1 MMFSAGW
8 VGACSRPS
16 GAFWQEEVE
25 VAKYLLQRF
34 IIMIVML
41 AALSFIVFLTIEL
54 PPGDFADRH
63 ALELRSQGIQFTQE
77 DLNSLRHT
85 LGLDRPW
92 YVRYVVW
99 ITNIVL
105 RGNFG
110 VSMTVHLPVT
120 QVLGERVGLT
130 VMLAVATIIFTY
142 GLAIPIGIYSAIRQY
157 SVGDYAATMIG
168 YFGMATPSFMLA
180 LILLYISVILF
191 NNSVGGLFSAQYAE
205 AAWSWGKF
213 VDLLR
218 HLWVP
223 ALVLG
228 LAGTAFEI
236 RTMRATLL
244 DEKNKLYVT
253 AARAR
258 GLPEWKLLLKY
269 PVRVALNPIASTIG
283 WELTAII
290 AGAPLV
296 SFVLALPDTGPLFLR
311 ALLDQ
316 DTYLS
321 GAILLMYATLTILG
335 TFLSDVLLAALDPR
349 IRYGER
355 I

>member
-1 MMFSAGW
+1 MT
-8 VGACSRPS
+8 R
-16 GAFWQEEVE
+16 
-25 VAKYLLQRF
+25 YLIQRF
-34 IIMIVML
+34 LIMIVML
-41 AALSFIVFLTIEL
+41 AALSVIVFITIEL
-54 PPGDFADRH
+54 PPGDYADRR
-63 ALELRSQGIQFTQE
+63 ALDLRSQGVSVTQNDMIAMRHQF
-77 DLNSLRHT
+77 
-85 LGLDRPW
+85 GLDRPW
-92 YVRYVVW
+92 YQRYGKW
-99 ITNIVL
+99 ITDIIFH
-105 RGNFG
+105 GNFG
-110 VSMTVHLPVT
+110 VSFGMHRPVAD
-120 QVLGERVGLT
+120 VLGERVGLT
-130 VMLAVATIIFTY
+130 VMLAIATIIFTY

-157 SVGDYAATMIG
+157 SVGDYAATIIG

-180 LILLYISVILF
+180 LILLYFSVMVF
-191 NNSVGGLFSAQYAE
+191 NNSVGGLFSAKYAE
-205 AAWSWGKF
+205 AAWSWPKF
-213 VDLLR
+213 LDLLR

-228 LAGTAFEI
+228 LGGTAFEI

-258 GLPEWKLLLKY
+258 GMPEWKLLLKY

-316 DTYLS
+316 DIYLS
-321 GAILLMYATLTILG
+321 GAILLMYSTLTILG
-335 TFLSDVLLAALDPR
+335 TFLSDVILAMLDPR

-355 I
+355 V

>member
-1 MMFSAGW
+1 MT
-8 VGACSRPS
+8 R
-16 GAFWQEEVE
+16 
-25 VAKYLLQRF
+25 YLIQRF

-41 AALSFIVFLTIEL
+41 AVLSFIVFVTIEL
-54 PPGDFADRH
+54 PPGDYADRR
-63 ALELRSQGIQFTQE
+63 ALDLRSQGITVLEE
-77 DLNSLRHT
+77 DVINMRHQ
-85 LGLDRPW
+85 LGLDRPFLE
-92 YVRYVVW
+92 RYFMW
-99 ITNIVL
+99 ISNLL

-110 VSMTVHLPVT
+110 QSMTLHMPVT
-120 QVLGERVGLT
+120 QVLGDRVGLT
-130 VMLAVATIIFTY
+130 IMLALGTIIVTY
-142 GLAIPIGIYSAIRQY
+142 GLAVPIGIYSAIRQY
-157 SVGDYAATMIG
+157 SVGDYFFTMLG
-168 YFGMATPSFMLA
+168 YLGMAVPSFMLA
-180 LILLYISVILF
+180 LILVYFSVTMLD
-191 NNSVGGLFSAQYAE
+191 NSVGGLFSDQYAN
-205 AAWSWGKF
+205 APWSVAKF

-223 ALVLG
+223 ALVLA

-258 GLPEWKLLLKY
+258 GMPEWKLLFKY

-283 WELTAII
+283 WELATII
-290 AGAPLV
+290 SGAPLV
-296 SFVLALPDTGPLFLR
+296 SFVLALPDTGPVFLR

-316 DTYLS
+316 DIYLS
-321 GAILLMYATLTILG
+321 GAILLMYATLTIVG
-335 TFLSDVLLAALDPR
+335 TFLSDVLLAILDPR

>member
-1 MMFSAGW
+1 
-8 VGACSRPS
+8 
-16 GAFWQEEVE
+16 
-25 VAKYLLQRF
+25 VARYLIQRL

-41 AALSFIVFLTIEL
+41 AMLSFIVFITIEL
-54 PPGDFADRH
+54 PPGDYADRR
-63 ALELRSQGIQFTQE
+63 ALDLRSQGITVLEE
-77 DLNSLRHT
+77 DVINLRHQ
-85 LGLDRPW
+85 LGLDRPFLQ
-92 YVRYVVW
+92 RYWTW

-110 VSMTVHLPVT
+110 LSMTLHLPVT

-130 VMLAVATIIFTY
+130 MMLALATIIFTY

-157 SVGDYAATMIG
+157 SVGDYFFTALG
-168 YFGMATPSFMLA
+168 YLGMAVPSFMLA
-180 LILLYISVILF
+180 LVLLYTSVVMLGS
-191 NNSVGGLFSAQYAE
+191 SVGGLFSPEYRE
-205 AAWSWGKF
+205 APWSLAKF
-213 VDLLR
+213 VDLLG

-223 ALVLG
+223 AIVLAV
-228 LAGTAFEI
+228 AGTAFEI
-236 RTMRATLL
+236 RTMRATML

-253 AARAR
+253 AARAK
-258 GLPEWKLLLKY
+258 GLPEWKLLMKY
-269 PVRVALNPIASTIG
+269 PVRVAMNPIVSTIG

-290 AGAPLV
+290 SGAPLV

-316 DTYLS
+316 DIYLS

-335 TFLSDVLLAALDPR
+335 TFLSDILLAVLDPR
-349 IRYGER
+349 IRYGEK

>member
-1 MMFSAGW
+1 MA
-8 VGACSRPS
+8 R
-16 GAFWQEEVE
+16 
-25 VAKYLLQRF
+25 YLIQRL

-41 AALSFIVFLTIEL
+41 AMLSFIVFITIEL
-54 PPGDFADRH
+54 PPGDYADRR
-63 ALELRSQGIQFTQE
+63 ALDLRSQGITVLEE
-77 DLNSLRHT
+77 DVINLRHQ
-85 LGLDRPW
+85 LGLDRPFLQ
-92 YVRYVVW
+92 RYWTW

-110 VSMTVHLPVT
+110 LSMTLHLPVT

-130 VMLAVATIIFTY
+130 MMLALATIIFTY

-157 SVGDYAATMIG
+157 SVGDYFFTALG
-168 YFGMATPSFMLA
+168 YLGMAVPSFMLA
-180 LILLYISVILF
+180 LVLLYTSVVMLGS
-191 NNSVGGLFSAQYAE
+191 SVGGLFSPEYRE
-205 AAWSWGKF
+205 APWSLAKF
-213 VDLLR
+213 VDLLG

-223 ALVLG
+223 AIVLAV
-228 LAGTAFEI
+228 AGTAFEI
-236 RTMRATLL
+236 RTMRATML

-253 AARAR
+253 AARAK
-258 GLPEWKLLLKY
+258 GLPEWKLLMKY
-269 PVRVALNPIASTIG
+269 PVRVAMNPIVSTIG

-290 AGAPLV
+290 SGAPLV

-316 DTYLS
+316 DIYLS

-335 TFLSDVLLAALDPR
+335 TFLSDILLAVLDPR
-349 IRYGER
+349 IRYGEK

>member
-1 MMFSAGW
+1 
-8 VGACSRPS
+8 
-16 GAFWQEEVE
+16 
-25 VAKYLLQRF
+25 VAKYLLQRLV
-34 IIMIVML
+34 IMLVML
-41 AALSFIVFLTIEL
+41 AMLSFIVFVTIEL
-54 PPGDFADRH
+54 PPGDYADRR
-63 ALELRSQGIQFTQE
+63 ALDLRSQGITVTTE
-77 DLNSLRHT
+77 DVIALRHQ
-85 LGLDRPW
+85 LGLDRPFLQ
-92 YVRYVVW
+92 RYIQW
-99 ITNIVL
+99 ISNIVL

-110 VSMTVHLPVT
+110 LSMTLHQPVT
-120 QVLGERVGLT
+120 VVLGQRVGLT
-130 VMLAVATIIFTY
+130 VMLAIATIIVTY

-157 SVGDYAATMIG
+157 SLGDYFFTMLG
-168 YFGMATPSFMLA
+168 YLGMAVPSFMLA
-180 LILLYISVILF
+180 LILVYYSVVVF
-191 NNSVGGLFSAQYAE
+191 GNSVGGLFSAQYAE
-205 AAWSWGKF
+205 APWSWGKF

-223 ALVLG
+223 ALVLA

-258 GLPEWKLLLKY
+258 GLPEWKLLFKY

-283 WELTAII
+283 WELATII
-290 AGAPLV
+290 SGAPLV

-316 DTYLS
+316 DVYLS
-321 GAILLMYATLTILG
+321 GAILLMYATLTIVG
-335 TFLSDVLLAALDPR
+335 TFMSDVLLAILDPR

-355 I
+355 V

>member
-1 MMFSAGW
+1 MARF
-8 VGACSRPS
+8 
-16 GAFWQEEVE
+16 
-25 VAKYLLQRF
+25 LIQRF
-34 IIMIVML
+34 LIMIVML
-41 AALSFIVFLTIEL
+41 AALSLIVFITIEL
-54 PPGDFADRH
+54 PPGDYADRR
-63 ALELRSQGIQFTQE
+63 ALHLRSAGVLVTSE
-77 DLNSLRHT
+77 DVVSLRHT

-92 YVRYVVW
+92 YVRYFNW
-99 ITNIVL
+99 ISNIVL

-110 VSMTVHLPVT
+110 QSFGLHLPVT
-120 QVLGERVGLT
+120 EVLGQRVGLT
-130 VMLAVATIIFTY
+130 IMLAVGTIIFTY
-142 GLAIPIGIYSAIRQY
+142 GLAIPIGIYSAMRQY
-157 SVGDYAATMIG
+157 SLGDYAATIVG

-180 LILLYISVILF
+180 LILLYFSVMVIGT
-191 NNSVGGLFSAQYAE
+191 SVGGLFSPEYAE
-205 AAWSWGKF
+205 APWSWGKF

-218 HLWVP
+218 HMWVP

-253 AARAR
+253 AARAK

-269 PVRVALNPIASTIG
+269 PVRVALNPIVSTIG

-296 SFVLALPDTGPLFLR
+296 SFVLALPDTGPLFLT

-321 GAILLMYATLTILG
+321 GAILLMYAFLTILG
-335 TFLSDVLLAALDPR
+335 TFLSDVLLALLDPR

>member
-1 MMFSAGW
+1 
-8 VGACSRPS
+8 VIR
-16 GAFWQEEVE
+16 
-25 VAKYLLQRF
+25 YLIQRF
-34 IIMIVML
+34 LIMIIML
-41 AALSFIVFLTIEL
+41 AALSIIVFITIEL
-54 PPGDFADRH
+54 PPGDYADRR
-63 ALELRSQGIQFTQE
+63 ALDLRSQGMTVTQQDLIAMRHQF
-77 DLNSLRHT
+77 
-85 LGLDRPW
+85 GLDRPW
-92 YVRYVVW
+92 YQRYITW
-99 ITNIVL
+99 ITNIVFH
-105 RGNFG
+105 GNFG
-110 VSMTVHLPVT
+110 VSFGLHRPVSD
-120 QVLGERVGLT
+120 VLGERVGLT
-130 VMLAVATIIFTY
+130 VLLAISTIIFTY

-157 SVGDYAATMIG
+157 SLGDYVATIIG

-180 LILLYISVILF
+180 LILLYFSVVVF
-191 NNSVGGLFSAQYAE
+191 NNSVGGLFSAKYAE
-205 AAWSWGKF
+205 AAWSWPKF

-228 LAGTAFEI
+228 LGGTAFEI

-253 AARAR
+253 AARAK

-316 DTYLS
+316 DIYLS
-321 GAILLMYATLTILG
+321 GAILLMYSTLTILG
-335 TFLSDVLLAALDPR
+335 TFLSDVILAALDPR

-355 I
+355 V

>member
-1 MMFSAGW
+1 M
-8 VGACSRPS
+8 
-16 GAFWQEEVE
+16 
-25 VAKYLLQRF
+25 AKYLLQRF
-34 IIMIVML
+34 VIMLVML
-41 AALSFIVFLTIEL
+41 AMLSLIVFLTIEL
-54 PPGDFADRH
+54 PPGDYADRR
-63 ALELRSQGIQFTQE
+63 ALDLRSQGVLVTQE
-77 DLNSLRHT
+77 GVIALRHQ

-92 YVRYVVW
+92 YVRYVTW
-99 ITNIVL
+99 ISNIVL

-110 VSMTVHLPVT
+110 VSFGMHLPVS
-120 QVLGERVGLT
+120 QVLGQRVGLT
-130 VMLAVATIIFTY
+130 IMLAVATIIFTY
-142 GLAIPIGIYSAIRQY
+142 GLAIPIGIFSAMRQY
-157 SVGDYAATMIG
+157 SIGDYAATMIG

-191 NNSVGGLFSAQYAE
+191 NNSVGGLFSAQYNE

-236 RTMRATLL
+236 RTMRATML

-296 SFVLALPDTGPLFLR
+296 SFVLALPDTGPLFLT

-316 DTYLS
+316 DVYLS

-335 TFLSDVLLAALDPR
+335 TFLSDVLLGLLDPR

>member
-1 MMFSAGW
+1 
-8 VGACSRPS
+8 
-16 GAFWQEEVE
+16 

-34 IIMIVML
+34 IIMILML
-41 AALSFIVFLTIEL
+41 AALSVIVFITIEL
-54 PPGDFADRH
+54 PPGDYADRR
-63 ALELRSQGIQFTQE
+63 ALDLRSQGVTVTE
-77 DLNSLRHT
+77 KDVVALRHQF
-85 LGLDRPW
+85 GLDRPW
-92 YVRYVVW
+92 FQRYVTW

-105 RGNFG
+105 HGNFG
-110 VSMTVHLPVT
+110 ISFGLHRPVAD
-120 QVLGERVGLT
+120 VLAERVGLT
-130 VMLAVATIIFTY
+130 VMLAIATIIFTY

-157 SVGDYAATMIG
+157 SLGDYAATIVG

-180 LILLYISVILF
+180 LILLYFSVMVF
-191 NNSVGGLFSAQYAE
+191 NNSVGGLFSPQYAE
-205 AAWSWGKF
+205 APWSWAKF

-236 RTMRATLL
+236 LL

-253 AARAR
+253 AARAK

-316 DTYLS
+316 DIYLS
-321 GAILLMYATLTILG
+321 GAILLMYSTLTILG
-335 TFLSDVLLAALDPR
+335 TFLSDVILALLDPR

-355 I
+355 V

>member
-1 MMFSAGW
+1 MGPM
-8 VGACSRPS
+8 RPPYRS
-16 GAFWQEEVE
+16 WSYHDR
-25 VAKYLLQRF
+25 VAARRLSEPARPALAICGRTVHQR
-34 IIMIVML
+34 
-41 AALSFIVFLTIEL
+41 
-54 PPGDFADRH
+54 RC
-63 ALELRSQGIQFTQE
+63 R
-77 DLNSLRHT
+77 SLRHT
-85 LGLDRPW
+85 FGLDRPW
-92 YVRYVVW
+92 YVRYFNW
-99 ITNIVL
+99 ISNIVL

-110 VSMTVHLPVT
+110 QSFGLHLPVT
-120 QVLGERVGLT
+120 EVLGQRVGLT

-157 SVGDYAATMIG
+157 SLGDYAATIVG

-180 LILLYISVILF
+180 LILLYFSVMVVGT
-191 NNSVGGLFSAQYAE
+191 SVGGLFSPEYNE
-205 AAWSWGKF
+205 APWSWGKF

-253 AARAR
+253 AARAK
-258 GLPEWKLLLKY
+258 GLPEWKLLMKY
-269 PVRVALNPIASTIG
+269 PVRVALNPIVSTIG

-296 SFVLALPDTGPLFLR
+296 SFVLALPDTGPLFLT

-321 GAILLMYATLTILG
+321 GAILLMYAALTILG
-335 TFLSDVLLAALDPR
+335 TFLSDVLLALLDPR

-355 I
+355 V

>member
-1 MMFSAGW
+1 MA
-8 VGACSRPS
+8 R
-16 GAFWQEEVE
+16 
-25 VAKYLLQRF
+25 YLLQRF
-34 IIMIVML
+34 IIMLVML
-41 AALSFIVFLTIEL
+41 AGLSLIVFFTIEL
-54 PPGDFADRH
+54 PPGDFADRR
-63 ALELRSQGIQFTQE
+63 ALTLRSQGIQFTQE
-77 DLNSLRHT
+77 DVDSLRHT

-92 YVRYVVW
+92 IERYWAW
-99 ITNIVL
+99 ISNIIL

-120 QVLGERVGLT
+120 EVLGQRVGLT
-130 VMLAVATIIFTY
+130 ISLALATILVTY

-157 SVGDYAATMIG
+157 SVGDYLATMIG

-180 LILLYISVILF
+180 LILLYISVMVF
-191 NNSVGGLFSAQYAE
+191 DNSVGGLFSAEYAE
-205 AAWSWGKF
+205 APWSWDKV

-244 DEKNKLYVT
+244 DEKSKLYVT
-253 AARAR
+253 AARAK

-321 GAILLMYATLTILG
+321 GAILLMYATLTIVG

>member
-1 MMFSAGW
+1 
-8 VGACSRPS
+8 V
-16 GAFWQEEVE
+16 V
-25 VAKYLLQRF
+25 KYLLQRLA
-34 IIMIVML
+34 IMLVML
-41 AALSFIVFLTIEL
+41 AGLSFIVFVTIEL
-54 PPGDFADRH
+54 PPGDYADRR
-63 ALELRSQGIQFTQE
+63 ALSLRSAGIQFTQE
-77 DLNSLRHT
+77 DVVSLRHT

-92 YVRYVVW
+92 YERYVTW
-99 ITNIVL
+99 IGNIVL
-105 RGNFG
+105 HGNFG

-120 QVLGERVGLT
+120 EVLGQRVGLT
-130 VMLAVATIIFTY
+130 VMLALATITLTY

-157 SVGDYAATMIG
+157 SIGDYLATMVG

-180 LILLYISVILF
+180 LILLYISVMVF
-191 NNSVGGLFSAQYAE
+191 DNSVGGLFSAEYAE
-205 AAWSWGKF
+205 APWSWGKF

-244 DEKNKLYVT
+244 DEKSKLYVT
-253 AARAR
+253 AARAK
-258 GLPEWKLLLKY
+258 GLPEWKLMLKY

-335 TFLSDVLLAALDPR
+335 TFLSDVLLAVLDPR
-349 IRYGER
+349 IRYGEK